1 MYEWNRDKGCYFK
14 DEFRD
19 DFKNVEKKRKGEKI
33 FSDMHSKLIQ
43 SLRVDGNFEN
53 FSTNYFI
60 YFRYILYHIF
70 ILYIF
75 EDCWIYKWNRS
86 KERKNPIN
94 PIFGNWRE
102 FREFFQIILYI
113 FKNTNY
119 TIVECMNEIEMKGGG
134 KNSINPIF
142 GGWREFREFFH
153 KLFYIF
159 SRIQI
164 IRSLN
169 VWMK

>member
-1 MYEWNRDKGCYFK
+1 MSYFK

-75 EDCWIYKWNRS
+75 EDC
-86 KERKNPIN
+86 
-94 PIFGNWRE
+94 
-102 FREFFQIILYI
+102 
-113 FKNTNY
+113 
-119 TIVECMNEIEMKGGG
+119 
-134 KNSINPIF
+134 
-142 GGWREFREFFH
+142 
-153 KLFYIF
+153 
-159 SRIQI
+159 
-164 IRSLN
+164 
-169 VWMK
+169 